1 MAGPTEAQVRE
12 TLAAVN
18 GAMSLLDGVAV
29 KDGHIQVALAI
40 DPTKAEQAEPV
51 RKAAEVALR
60 VLPGVLS
67 ATVVL
72 TATSEPGSKP
82 APKQAPAAPAPKA
95 GGQPQS
101 PMNPEDIPGV
111 KAVVAVASGK
121 GGVGKSTVAANLAV
135 SLAKSGLRVGLM
147 DADVFGPSVPRMLGV
162 NRKPDSDGKFLVPLE
177 AHGVK
182 LMSMGFMVE
191 ERTAMIWRGPMV
203 MSAVQQMI
211 FQVQWGDLDVLV
223 LDLPPGTG
231 DAQLTIAQKVK
242 LAGAVIVST
251 PQDIALLDVRRGLTM
266 FEKVGVPVFGI
277 VENMSM
283 YICPNCGHEAHIFG
297 HGGAAAEAKTLGCD
311 FLGEIPLSLPIRE
324 QGDAG
329 TPIVLSQPNSPEA
342 KAFRALAERVIQ
354 KL

>member
-1 MAGPTEAQVRE
+1 
-12 TLAAVN
+12 
-18 GAMSLLDGVAV
+18 
-29 KDGHIQVALAI
+29 
-40 DPTKAEQAEPV
+40 
-51 RKAAEVALR
+51 
-60 VLPGVLS
+60 
-67 ATVVL
+67 
-72 TATSEPGSKP
+72 
-82 APKQAPAAPAPKA
+82 
-95 GGQPQS
+95 
-101 PMNPEDIPGV
+101 MNPEDIPGV

-266 FEKVGVPVFGI
+266 FEKVSVPVFGI

-297 HGGAAAEAKTLGCD
+297 HGGAAAEAKALGCD

-342 KAFRALAERVIQ
+342 EAFRALAERVIQ

>member
-1 MAGPTEAQVRE
+1 MAGPTEAQVRAE
-12 TLAAVN
+12 LAKVP
-18 GAMSLLDGVAV
+18 GAGQLLDGVAV

-40 DPTKAEQAEPV
+40 DPAQAQQAEPV
-51 RKAAEVALR
+51 RRQAETALR
-60 VLPGVLS
+60 ALPGVLS

-72 TATSEPGSKP
+72 TANRDPAQQSP
-82 APKQAPAAPAPKA
+82 APAQRGAAPRQHSP
-95 GGQPQS
+95 QQS
-101 PMNPEDIPGV
+101 PMNPEPVPGV
-111 KAVVAVASGK
+111 GAVIAVASGK

-135 SLAKSGLRVGLM
+135 ALAQSGLRVGLM
-147 DADVFGPSVPRMLGV
+147 DADVYGPSVPRMLGV
-162 NRKPDSDGKFLVPLE
+162 NRKPDSDGQMLLPLE

-211 FQVQWGDLDVLV
+211 FQVQWGALDVLV

-251 PQDIALLDVRRGLTM
+251 PQDIALLDVRRGMTM
-266 FEKVGVPVFGI
+266 FEKVNVPVFGL

-297 HGGAAAEAKTLGCD
+297 HGGAAAEAKALGCD

-324 QGDAG
+324 QSDAG
-329 TPIVLSQPNSPEA
+329 APIVVAQPGSPEA
-342 KAFRALAERVIQ
+342 EAFRTLAARVRA

>member
-1 MAGPTEAQVRE
+1 MAGPTETQVRAQ
-12 TLAAVN
+12 LASVS
-18 GAMSLLDGVAV
+18 GVDRMLDGIAL
-29 KDGHIQVALAI
+29 KDGHVQVALAV
-40 DPTKAEQAEPV
+40 DPAAAKQAEPA
-51 RKAAEVALR
+51 RKAAEEALR
-60 VLPGVLS
+60 SMPGVLS

-72 TATSEPGSKP
+72 TAASD
-82 APKQAPAAPAPKA
+82 PAPKA
-95 GGQPQS
+95 PPRGKPAQPQS
-101 PMNPEDIPGV
+101 PMQPEMIPGV
-111 KAVVAVASGK
+111 AAVIAVASGK

-135 SLAKSGLRVGLM
+135 ALAEQGKRVGLM

-162 NRKPDSDGKFLVPLE
+162 QRKPDSDGKMLLPLK

-211 FQVQWGDLDVLV
+211 FQVQWGELDVLV

-251 PQDIALLDVRRGLTM
+251 PQDIALLDVRRGITM

-277 VENMSM
+277 VENMSL

-297 HGGAAAEAKTLGCD
+297 HGGAAAEAKALGCD
-311 FLGEIPLSLPIRE
+311 FLGEIPLSLPLRE
-324 QGDAG
+324 PGDAG
-329 TPIVLSQPNSPEA
+329 VPIVLAQPKSPEA
-342 KAFRALAERVIQ
+342 EAFRALAERVTR

>member
-1 MAGPTEAQVRE
+1 MAGPTEAQVRAQ
-12 TLAAVN
+12 LASVP
-18 GAMSLLDGVAV
+18 GVDRMLDGIAV

-40 DPTKAEQAEPV
+40 NPAEAKQAEPSRRAAEQA
-51 RKAAEVALR
+51 LR
-60 VLPGVLS
+60 AMPGVLS

-72 TATSEPGSKP
+72 TAVSDPAAKGPAPAKP
-82 APKQAPAAPAPKA
+82 A
-95 GGQPQS
+95 QPQS
-101 PMNPEDIPGV
+101 PMQPENIPGV
-111 KAVVAVASGK
+111 AAVIAVASGK

-135 SLAKSGLRVGLM
+135 ALAQQGKRVGLM

-162 NRKPDSDGKFLVPLE
+162 QRKPDSDGKMLLPLE

-211 FQVQWGDLDVLV
+211 FQVQWGNLDVLV

-251 PQDIALLDVRRGLTM
+251 PQDIALLDVRRGITM

-297 HGGAAAEAKTLGCD
+297 HGGAAAEAKALGCD

-329 TPIVLSQPNSPEA
+329 APIVLAQPKSPEA
-342 KAFRALAERVIQ
+342 EAFRALADRVTR

>member
-1 MAGPTEAQVRE
+1 V
-12 TLAAVN
+12 
-18 GAMSLLDGVAV
+18 
-29 KDGHIQVALAI
+29 I
-40 DPTKAEQAEPV
+40 
-51 RKAAEVALR
+51 
-60 VLPGVLS
+60 
-67 ATVVL
+67 
-72 TATSEPGSKP
+72 
-82 APKQAPAAPAPKA
+82 
-95 GGQPQS
+95 
-101 PMNPEDIPGV
+101 
-111 KAVVAVASGK
+111 AVASGK

-135 SLAKSGLRVGLM
+135 ALAQSGRRVGLM

-162 NRKPDSDGKFLVPLE
+162 NRKPDSEGKMLLPLE
-177 AHGVK
+177 AHGIK

-251 PQDIALLDVRRGLTM
+251 PQDIALMDVRRGMTM
-266 FEKVGVPVFGI
+266 FEKVGVPVFGL

-297 HGGAAAEAKTLGCD
+297 HGGAAAEAKLLGCD
-311 FLGEIPLSLPIRE
+311 FLGEIPLSLPIRV
-324 QGDAG
+324 QSDAG
-329 TPIVLSQPNSPEA
+329 SPIVVSQPDSPEA
-342 KAFRALAERVIQ
+342 AAFQAVSARVLA